1 MPRVNWGLLDD
12 GLPRRGNLKASLIR
26 QTPLTEPAM
35 MTRRVELAASSMD
48 PYEIVRSNPSMIR
61 HTPIAPDPT
70 FQVMDPQRDRSSV
83 RTAADNKHEER
94 FADVESLKRIIK
106 EIKDFNATAVG
117 GVFPP
122 GTPLPPAYSI
132 SSHPWL
138 PSMVAWFGHADFE
151 EELSKLS
158 RFGSQSSDWKSTSVT
173 LLRSFAET
181 YRLTNTYPPSSP
193 GSASVPTP
201 PAVLAAPPPP
211 PAPVIDSNA
220 IGAAIALAV
229 TNAIAAAQV
238 PVPITQPAI
247 VPGLPAA
254 QPPAPNATAVAT
266 PASAPSGTP
275 LTQLPSGTP
284 PTAPPGGAPP
294 AAPPTSVTN
303 AAQSTT
309 KTRPV
314 LTSSSSSKQPPKPIS
329 GRAKSQSAKVP
340 ATVQLSQTP
349 TLQLTQPQAAL
360 RNRKMTG
367 QTAAS
372 ASGQS
377 AVSPTLDENQEKISS
392 ELEAILN
399 NLDYAVRYLESRK
412 MDRSTVK
419 MYKLQTTRLDRL
431 RDAVTKDPE
440 IDQVHNFSGRLGDI
454 PDRINAGIQAGLKAF
469 PGLTTPPRT
478 ARSTPVVTPSPSKLA
493 FSVLGNAL
501 SSGANALSSGATFVA
516 NLLSIPLTPSLPV
529 QQIDPLGDVMTSSS
543 LLRNSSSSSSSSSV
557 PLPISSRSVS
567 DSDVSIDIDNLTD
580 EPPIPQRENLLIG
593 STVASTQ
600 SALAPV
606 ISVPKPTF
614 NSPFAD
620 PFLRPEMRAI
630 NLEIGSSLSNE
641 PHQWADRF
649 MSGTTVSSG
658 LLGVLPARPSTYRSS
673 FLDEET
679 AEKIQKVTKYKN
691 MWAPS
696 VTAVDVTP
704 GVALKNQK
712 DRPYIPYKVEKK
724 ADDPPTA
731 KVIEDRKER
740 YESAEKAF
748 EDMLRQRNET
758 RDYLAN
764 NFKQEEEEKYMAN
777 LEKMQDQKELYQS
790 VYEKVYR
797 SKKLEPAN
805 QAFFSSGST
814 DKHSDPPDGEYFL
827 RKDLR
832 TFVSNEQGAL
842 SSNGKFL
849 KGVRSDLNARLEDAA
864 DALKGWTDEDS
875 KEAAWLFSVDNWRP
889 QLLTGVE
896 GEKLPRALSD
906 KSVTR
911 IVKEMITNY
920 DDLRTSQKNIIA
932 HQGKG
937 EEKNLAK
944 SKNRLDT
951 NLERTASILWTVPTQ
966 WTGPLAREQL
976 DMASEFF
983 LVNTY
988 SPKLIDIFEKFIRS
1002 VAGMLTE
1009 ERKLPNPSV
1018 KLTSRRAIADAL
1030 YTIESTF
1037 VRKYGRLAVKPEVE
1051 TLIYNLQ
1058 KDADSDILTKKA
1070 KPVTFPS
1077 QYESSSVVA
1086 PTLVKKH
1093 QEGKQVKKRR
1103 PNDPAEGRDESSGS
1117 INLGR
1122 FLT

>member
-229 TNAIAAAQV
+229 TNALAAAQV

-275 LTQLPSGTP
+275 LTQLPSSTP

-309 KTRPV
+309 KTQPV

-360 RNRKMTG
+360 RSRKMTG

-399 NLDYAVRYLESRK
+399 NLDYAVRYLESKK

-469 PGLTTPPRT
+469 PELTTPPRT

-516 NLLSIPLTPSLPV
+516 NLLSMPLTPSLPV

-567 DSDVSIDIDNLTD
+567 DSDVSIDIAKLTD

-620 PFLRPEMRAI
+620 PFLRPDMRAI

-641 PHQWADRF
+641 PHQWTDRF
-649 MSGTTVSSG
+649 ASGTIAPSV
-658 LLGVLPARPSTYRSS
+658 LLDTLATRQPMYRPS

-679 AEKIQKVTKYKN
+679 SEKIEKITKYENK
-691 MWAPS
+691 WSPTS
-696 VTAVDVTP
+696 TAVDVSP
-704 GVALKNQK
+704 DVALKNQK
-712 DRPYIPYKVEKK
+712 DQPYIPYTIEKEGDK
-724 ADDPPTA
+724 PMP
-731 KVIEDRKER
+731 KPIEDRKER
-740 YESAEKAF
+740 YARAAKAL
-748 EDMLRQRNET
+748 EDMVRQRNET

-764 NFKQEEEEKYMAN
+764 NFSQKEEEQYMAT
-777 LEKMQDQKELYQS
+777 LERTPDQKELHQS
-790 VYEKVYR
+790 VYEKTYR
-797 SKKLEPAN
+797 TKKLEPAN
-805 QAFFSSGST
+805 QAFFGAGQK
-814 DKHSDPPDGEYFL
+814 DKHDDPPDDEYFL
-827 RKDLR
+827 RQDLR
-832 TFVSNEQGAL
+832 QLVANEVG
-842 SSNGKFL
+842 SWNTRTGKFV
-849 KGVRSDLNARLEDAA
+849 KGVRSDLNVRIDNAT
-864 DALKGWTDEDS
+864 DALEKWTDEDS
-875 KEAAWLFSVDNWRP
+875 KETARLFSVDNWRP
-889 QLLTGVE
+889 QLLTGVA
-896 GEKLPRALSD
+896 GEKLPRSSSHKTISRL
-906 KSVTR
+906 VNEMTR
-911 IVKEMITNY
+911 NY
-920 DDLRTSQKNIIA
+920 DDLRNSQKNIVS
-932 HQGKG
+932 HQGAG
-937 EEKNLAK
+937 DEKELTQAND
-944 SKNRLDT
+944 RLSV
-951 NLERTASILWTVPTQ
+951 NLERVSAIMWSTPSQ
-966 WTGPLAREQL
+966 WVGPLAREQL
-976 DMASEFF
+976 GMASEFF
-983 LVNTY
+983 LTNTY
-988 SPKLIDIFEKFIRS
+988 SPKLIDIFEKFVRS
-1002 VAGMLTE
+1002 AAGMLTE
-1009 ERKLPNPSV
+1009 ERQLSNPSV
-1018 KLTSRRAIADAL
+1018 KLSGRRAIADAL

-1086 PTLVKKH
+1086 PTLVKKR

-1103 PNDPAEGRDESSGS
+1103 PNDPPEGRDESSGS